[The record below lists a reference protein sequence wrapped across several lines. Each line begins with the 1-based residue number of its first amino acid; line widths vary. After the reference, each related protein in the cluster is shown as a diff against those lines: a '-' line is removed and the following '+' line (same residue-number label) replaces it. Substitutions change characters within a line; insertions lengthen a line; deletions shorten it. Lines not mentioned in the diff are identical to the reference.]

1 MAQTTIGHSLDNAEL
16 REQYLAAGFAGRV
29 GFGERPALLVIDMA
43 YAWTRPSEM
52 IGADFTAALDAVRTL
67 LGVGRSRGVP
77 IFFTTMAYDADM
89 AEVPEVMLRKTP
101 HSREM
106 IRGSERTMLEPSLER
121 RSGEPLIEKPRASA
135 FFATNLLS
143 MLIGRKVDTTIVVGG
158 STSGCIRAT
167 CESAFDHGFH
177 AIVPQE
183 AVGDRSSSAHTAA
196 LFDIDA
202 RLADVMPLADVLAYL
217 EALPVRSQGA

>member
-1 MAQTTIGHSLDNAEL
+1 MKHSLSNDEL
-16 REQYLAAGFAGRV
+16 REQYLAAGFGGRV

-52 IGADFTAALDAVRTL
+52 LGAEFGGVLGEVVDLLALC
-67 LGVGRSRGVP
+67 RSRDVP
-77 IFFTTMAYDADM
+77 VFFTTMAYDADM

-101 HSREM
+101 HAREM
-106 IRGSERTMLEPSLER
+106 VRGSERTQLVPDLER
-121 RSGEPLIEKPRASA
+121 RSTEPLIEKPRASA

-143 MLIGRKVDTTIVVGG
+143 MLIGHRVDTTIVVGG

-167 CESAFDHGFH
+167 CESAFDLGFH
-177 AIVPQE
+177 AIVPAE
-183 AVGDRSSSAHTAA
+183 AVGDRSASAHEGA

-202 RLADVMPLADVLAYL
+202 RLADVVRVADVKAYIESLAVP
-217 EALPVRSQGA
+217 AAAAAAAR

>member
-1 MAQTTIGHSLDNAEL
+1 MGQPTISHSLDNPAL
-16 REQYLAAGFAGRV
+16 REQYVAAGFAGRV

-43 YAWTRPSEM
+43 YAWTRPSETL
-52 IGADFTAALDAVRTL
+52 GTDLAAVLDSVLAL
-67 LGVGRSRGVP
+67 LGVCRSHGVP

-101 HSREM
+101 HAREM
-106 IRGSERTMLEPSLER
+106 IRGSERTMLEPALER
-121 RSGEPLIEKPRASA
+121 RTDEPLIEKPRASA

-143 MLIGRKVDTTIVVGG
+143 MLVGHKVDTAIVVGG

-183 AVGDRSSSAHTAA
+183 AVGDRSSSAHTGA

-217 EALPVRSQGA
+217 EGLPATPAGT